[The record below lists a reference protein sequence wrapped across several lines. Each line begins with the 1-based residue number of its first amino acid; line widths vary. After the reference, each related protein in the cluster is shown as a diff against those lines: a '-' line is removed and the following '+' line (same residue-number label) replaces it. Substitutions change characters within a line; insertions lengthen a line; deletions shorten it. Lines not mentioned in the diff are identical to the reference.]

1 MFTNKWDP
9 LYLLASISRILEP
22 NPQDSIFSKN
32 MNSNSSLKNLSP
44 HFDPGN
50 PADCCMFHIL
60 ISKAAPISRPLIDY
74 LQFQFQA
81 GKNLCLALS
90 RPKSMEHLY
99 DEIII
104 GSLFP
109 KRKKKDHRES
119 WADKKSERN
128 SKCQWLV

>member
-1 MFTNKWDP
+1 
-9 LYLLASISRILEP
+9 
-22 NPQDSIFSKN
+22 
-32 MNSNSSLKNLSP
+32 MNSNSTLKNLSP

-90 RPKSMEHLY
+90 KPKSMEHLY

-109 KRKKKDHRES
+109 KRKKKIIVNHEPTKSLREIQNVNDS
-119 WADKKSERN
+119 YKDR
-128 SKCQWLV
+128 

>member
-1 MFTNKWDP
+1 M
-9 LYLLASISRILEP
+9 SRILEP
-22 NPQDSIFSKN
+22 SPQDSIFSKN

-81 GKNLCLALS
+81 GKIFA
-90 RPKSMEHLY
+90 
-99 DEIII
+99 
-104 GSLFP
+104 
-109 KRKKKDHRES
+109 
-119 WADKKSERN
+119 
-128 SKCQWLV
+128 